1 MGAKPSIPAFLALTG
16 LALALAGTAR
26 AEDPKLP
33 LAHDEHAGRS
43 VYIQPKLSPTEDS
56 MHTQGATVG
65 VQAKDGRSAYMGTDR
80 SAELP
85 RYSVGA
91 ESGGN
96 TSFSAG
102 VESDGKEHHGVKAGI
117 RIRY

>member
-1 MGAKPSIPAFLALTG
+1 MRAGVAAASLVALV
-16 LALALAGTAR
+16 LAGPAQ

-33 LAHDEHAGRS
+33 LAHDEHSERT
-43 VYIQPKLSPTEDS
+43 VYIQPRLSPTEDS

-80 SAELP
+80 STAQP

-91 ESGGN
+91 ESGGDL
-96 TSFSAG
+96 SFSAG